1 MDFTVDKTCD
11 GRTLRDYLRGGL
23 GVSSGLLSALR
34 RFAAGDSPYKTP
46 FIDIIFIDNFRADCF
61 LSPEIRFT
69 PRNTRN
75 DSRKA
80 RRQK

>member
-1 MDFTVDKTCD
+1 MNITKKLLC
-11 GRTLRDYLRGGL
+11 L
-23 GVSSGLLSALR
+23 GVLLVLCLVPALTLLSALR
-34 RFAAGDSPYKTP
+34 RFAAGDSPYKTM

-69 PRNTRN
+69 PQNTRN